1 MLKERERFFNNG
13 LFLVFLPTYSK
24 IFIKNIQHCHFNEGN
39 DNFIIGLYLIS
50 IPICSKIFMKKS
62 ALSILYKLHCF
73 FKKRNVFLIQGSVK
87 ALNAKNARLSDVGV
101 SRRKSVPAR
110 SSIPPISCKYIPDS
124 EILVISGFEWELHLC
139 TEGTLQMHAASFS
152 FIHIHLDIK
161 IAF

>member
-1 MLKERERFFNNG
+1 M
-13 LFLVFLPTYSK
+13 
-24 IFIKNIQHCHFNEGN
+24 
-39 DNFIIGLYLIS
+39 
-50 IPICSKIFMKKS
+50 
-62 ALSILYKLHCF
+62 
-73 FKKRNVFLIQGSVK
+73 K

-110 SSIPPISCKYIPDS
+110 SSIPPISCKYIVKS
-124 EILVISGFEWELHLC
+124 LISGFEWELHLC